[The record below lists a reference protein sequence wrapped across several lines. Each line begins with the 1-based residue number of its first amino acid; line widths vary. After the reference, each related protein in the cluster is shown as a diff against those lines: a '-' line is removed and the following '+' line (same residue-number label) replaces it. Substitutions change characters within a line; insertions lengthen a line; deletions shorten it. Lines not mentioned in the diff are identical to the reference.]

1 MEDMHGKFSFFFL
14 FFFLEA
20 VSILVFLDLSL
31 ILYSPGRFF
40 VQAELKMIIAY
51 LVLNYD
57 VKPLAKRPANK
68 WIGSAVVPPD
78 KETVWVKRKTP
89 EA

>member
-1 MEDMHGKFSFFFL
+1 MSFFFTEL
-14 FFFLEA
+14 YPP
-20 VSILVFLDLSL
+20 VFLYLSL
-31 ILYSPGRFF
+31 MVYSPGRFF

-51 LVLNYD
+51 LLMNYD

-78 KETVWVKRKTP
+78 KETIWVKRKTP
-89 EA
+89 AA